1 MGVSSPK
8 NTMCPVRPGVYLV
21 TCDTS
26 ACVSCVCICACM
38 DGCVL
43 RCEFAFSLIFSLC
56 RRTNGN
62 GACLWLAVASAHRL
76 LKILSSSPFFP
87 ERAAMLYLS
96 TMSSPLIHDFL
107 FSAASLW
114 AVLRGGL
121 FPVTKPVPFFG
132 SGPDTDALSFGFC
145 VDENWALFP
154 AKSNDV
160 EGTAFFDPDTGRGS
174 LPCVASE

>member
-1 MGVSSPK
+1 MRIRLLLDLFYPF
-8 NTMCPVRPGVYLV
+8 R
-21 TCDTS
+21 
-26 ACVSCVCICACM
+26 
-38 DGCVL
+38 
-43 RCEFAFSLIFSLC
+43 
-56 RRTNGN
+56 RRTIGN

-76 LKILSSSPFFP
+76 LKILSSSPFLP

-132 SGPDTDALSFGFC
+132 SDPDTDALSFGLC
-145 VDENWALFP
+145 IDE
-154 AKSNDV
+154 S
-160 EGTAFFDPDTGRGS
+160 
-174 LPCVASE
+174 